1 MSTVDGKVC
10 VVTGSG
16 SGIGRALALELANRG
31 ARLALSDVNEA
42 GLAETVEQV
51 KMVGAQVHSQL
62 LDVADRDAVRA
73 YADAVVQHYG
83 VVHQI
88 YNNAGIA
95 GSGAT
100 VLETEYA
107 AYERILNVNLWG
119 VINGTKE
126 FLPHL
131 IASGDGH
138 VVNISS
144 LNGIMGQPSL
154 SGYCAS
160 KFAVRGFTES
170 LRAEMITAGN
180 RVNVSVVHP
189 GGVKTNIATAAVV
202 EAEND
207 GVLTPDHAARA
218 RRYNEKLLKM
228 PAAQAAKIIADGV
241 EAGNA
246 RILVG
251 NDARGID
258 VLVRVV
264 PRLYPRLIAWLDGR
278 LASAS

>member
-1 MSTVDGKVC
+1 VSTVDGKVC

-16 SGIGRALALELANRG
+16 SGIGRALALDLANRG

-42 GLAETVEQV
+42 SLAETVEQV

-73 YADAVVQHYG
+73 YADTDY
-83 VVHQI
+83 
-88 YNNAGIA
+88 
-95 GSGAT
+95 T
-100 VLETEYA
+100 

-119 VINGTKE
+119 VIHGTKE

-170 LRAEMITAGN
+170 LRAEMSTAGHP
-180 RVNVSVVHP
+180 VKVSVVHP
-189 GGVKTNIATAAVV
+189 GGVKTNIATAAAL
-202 EAEND
+202 EAEGA
-207 GVLTPDHAARA
+207 GVLTPDHAQRA
-218 RRYNEKLLKM
+218 RRYNDKLLKM
-228 PAAQAAKIIADGV
+228 PAAQASKIIVDGV
-241 EAGNA
+241 EAGKG

-251 NDARGID
+251 NDARTID
-258 VLVRVV
+258 VIVRSV
-264 PRLYPRLIAWLDGR
+264 PRWYPRLIAWWDR
-278 LASAS
+278 RQLASAS